1 ERHSPWLTKRDH
13 AHGNQR
19 SKAKL
24 SHSAQAR
31 MSTLYTHIGNEITVA
46 AGSGPVLRSA
56 NQLRELLHE
65 PFPTTCMSGVPR
77 RPDGT
82 VTTMVASAATDS
94 AARNSCNASN
104 RHHDRFAGNRSRA
117 PITSSHSATRASA
130 AQENV
135 LKPSPSKS
143 Q

>member
-1 ERHSPWLTKRDH
+1 MAAASWMCCASKVGRPTPQPAPAVPRGASERHSPWLPDH

-94 AARNSCNASN
+94 
-104 RHHDRFAGNRSRA
+104 
-117 PITSSHSATRASA
+117 
-130 AQENV
+130 
-135 LKPSPSKS
+135 
-143 Q
+143 